1 LTKNSFAGFIQ
12 GNTLASVLDT
22 LATVRDTEGAY
33 FGGLP
38 QDGEC
43 GYAFFFSSYG
53 WPFTFRI
60 EF

>member
-12 GNTLASVLDT
+12 ENTLASVLDT

-43 GYAFFFSSYG
+43 GYAFFLFLRMAFY
-53 WPFTFRI
+53 F
-60 EF
+60 